1 MHLDPL
7 LVFDLVLD
15 LTQEIAKVMIE
26 HFYAIR

>member
-1 MHLDPL
+1 MYLDPL

-15 LTQEIAKVMIE
+15 PTQEIANVTIE

>member
-1 MHLDPL
+1 MYLDPL

-15 LTQEIAKVMIE
+15 LSQEIAKVMIE